1 MDREQFDTIEELLES
16 PLFVE
21 WVTAE
26 KHSNFWNSWKQ
37 ENPDKEELLE
47 EAKRCLEAFSFVD
60 AKPSNQEIEELLG
73 QVWEKIDETPASK
86 SVPLWK
92 RYSRPLRIA
101 AAVLFLL
108 TASLTAWQLT
118 NTPFQVYKTAF
129 GETQTIELPD
139 GSIVIL
145 QANSELKVAKD
156 WTAAAVRLTQ
166 LEGEAFF
173 SVEKGKGTFP
183 VKFVVETED
192 FQVEVLGTQFNVLDR
207 EENQRVVLV
216 EGKVQLIKEDEDR
229 ILMAPDE
236 MITFSPDKGQYEK
249 TKVESDQ
256 YTAWAKG
263 QLLLNNTP
271 LLEMAR
277 MLRDNYGF
285 EVRFAD
291 EVDQTQKRTSVG
303 LIPIRT
309 PNELMEYIAAIY
321 EVQLEK
327 KGQVVYCK
335 KMN

>member
-26 KHSNFWNSWKQ
+26 KHSLFWDAWRQ
-37 ENPDKEELLE
+37 ENPDKADLLV
-47 EAKRCLEAFSFVD
+47 EAKMYLEALSFVE
-60 AKPSNQEIEELLG
+60 AKADNQEIEEVLG
-73 QVWEKIDETPASK
+73 QVWAKIDGTPANK
-86 SVPLWK
+86 PVPLWK

-101 AAVLFLL
+101 AAVLLLL
-108 TASLTAWQLT
+108 TASWTVWQLT
-118 NTPFQVYKTAF
+118 NAPFQVYKTAF

-139 GSIVIL
+139 GSTVIL
-145 QANSELKVAKD
+145 QANSKLKVAKN
-156 WTAAAVRLTQ
+156 WKAAEVRLTQ

-192 FQVEVLGTQFNVLDR
+192 FEVEVLGTQFNVLDR
-207 EENQRVVLV
+207 EEDQRVVLV
-216 EGKVQLIKEDEDR
+216 EGKVQLIKDDEDR
-229 ILMAPDE
+229 IVMVPDE
-236 MITFSPDKGQYEK
+236 MVTFSTDKGKYEK
-249 TKVESDQ
+249 TQVESDQ
-256 YTAWAKG
+256 HTAWAKG

-285 EVRFAD
+285 EVRFDD
-291 EVDQTQKRTSVG
+291 EVDQTQKRTSLG

-321 EVQLEK
+321 EVQFEK
-327 KGQVVYCK
+327 EGQVIYCK
-335 KMN
+335 KMK

>member
-1 MDREQFDTIEELLES
+1 MDREQFDTLEELLDS
-16 PLFVE
+16 PLFIE
-21 WVTAE
+21 WVRAE
-26 KHSNFWNSWKQ
+26 KHSHFWNTWRQ
-37 ENPDKEELLE
+37 ENPDKEELLA
-47 EAKRCLEAFSFVD
+47 EAKKCLEELSFVD
-60 AKPSNQEIEELLG
+60 AETSSQEVEEVLG
-73 QVWEKIDETPASK
+73 QVWEKIDDKPANK
-86 SVPLWK
+86 PIPLWK

-101 AAVLFLL
+101 AAVLLLL
-108 TASLTAWQLT
+108 TASWTVWQLT
-118 NTPFQVYKTAF
+118 NAPFQVYKTAF

-139 GSIVIL
+139 GSTVIL
-145 QANSELKVAKD
+145 QANSQLKVAKD
-156 WTAAAVRLTQ
+156 WTTAAVRLTQ
-166 LEGEAFF
+166 LDGEAYF

-207 EENQRVVLV
+207 EEAQRVVLV
-216 EGKVQLIKEDEDR
+216 EGKVQLVKDDEDR
-229 ILMAPDE
+229 ILMAPNE
-236 MITFSPDKGQYEK
+236 MVTFSTDKGKYEK
-249 TKVESDQ
+249 TQVQSDQ
-256 YTAWAKG
+256 HTAWAKG

-285 EVRFAD
+285 EVRFAE
-291 EVDQTQKRTSVG
+291 EVDQTQKRTSLG

-327 KGQVVYCK
+327 EGQVIYCK